1 MNEIS
6 TTVYDSNIETLAHC
20 VKEALHLSVGPLIED
35 RICDEIY
42 NQVMLSK
49 DWLTSKD
56 MTKIWSI
63 ISKPDYQK

>member
-6 TTVYDSNIETLAHC
+6 TTIYDSNIETLAHC
-20 VKEALHLSVGPLIED
+20 IKEALHLSVEPSVED
-35 RICDEIY
+35 KICDEIY

-49 DWLTSKD
+49 DWFTSKD

-63 ISKPDYQK
+63 ISKQAD

>member
-6 TTVYDSNIETLAHC
+6 TTIYDSNIETFAHC
-20 VKEALHLSVGPLIED
+20 VMEALHLSVEPSVED
-35 RICDEIY
+35 KICDEIY

-56 MTKIWSI
+56 MSRIWTI
-63 ISKPDYQK
+63 ISRPANQK

>member
-6 TTVYDSNIETLAHC
+6 TTIYDSNIETLSHC
-20 VKEALHLSVGPLIED
+20 VKEALHLSVEPLIED

-49 DWLTSKD
+49 DWFTTKD
-56 MTKIWSI
+56 MSRIWTI
-63 ISKPDYQK
+63 ISKPANKK